1 MSGVAFTTISPSSTN
16 SRRSTP
22 CVDGCC
28 GPIEMVIC
36 VSSGRSTISNCGGI
50 AAELINL
57 FQSVYTD
64 EHGSFQTVRLVSTE
78 RKILPQR
85 MALPIVREK
94 NPSQIRMAVEN
105 HPKQIK

>member
-28 GPIEMVIC
+28 GHIEIVIC

-50 AAELINL
+50 AAELINPL
-57 FQSVYTD
+57 QSVFIRGNPCTQIHTY
-64 EHGSFQTVRLVSTE
+64 EYGSFQTVRLVSAE

-94 NPSQIRMAVEN
+94 NPSQI
-105 HPKQIK
+105 